1 MLANAI
7 EAITIYLVVF
17 MKMPLTDGQKQQ
29 LKKFK
34 KFLKKRPALYTKE
47 IFVEEV
53 QNSSLSEVEDPK
65 NVCRASS
72 LYSSKFTEFEPF
84 DYWAEGYVDSTGL
97 LAPFVTLSNT
107 LHEGR
112 ESGHEA
118 ERLRLNALGPKSVD
132 K

>member
-1 MLANAI
+1 MGTCRRLS
-7 EAITIYLVVF
+7 TRLRCQSRGHR
-17 MKMPLTDGQKQQ
+17 L
-29 LKKFK
+29 
-34 KFLKKRPALYTKE
+34 

-118 ERLRLNALGPKSVD
+118 ERLRLNGLGPKSVD